1 MVFVG
6 GAFGTWVD
14 FLGVHLARGLI
25 SWVHLALGLIF
36 VWGAFGTWVGF
47 VNGVLCALGIYLV
60 GCFLL
65 RGKDAQG
72 TLGSFL
78 LKGKD
83 AQGTLGSFLL
93 KGCSRH
99 LGVLMHLVVC
109 GRF

>member
-1 MVFVG
+1 
-6 GAFGTWVD
+6 
-14 FLGVHLARGLI
+14 VHLALGLI
-25 SWVHLALGLIF
+25 FVWVHLALGLIF

-47 VNGVLCALGIYLV
+47 VNGVLCALGFYLV

-93 KGCSRH
+93 KGAQGTWVC
-99 LGVLMHLVVC
+99 LCTWWFVVVFDLVLDC
-109 GRF
+109 

>member
-1 MVFVG
+1 M
-6 GAFGTWVD
+6 FG
-14 FLGVHLARGLI
+14 
-25 SWVHLALGLIF
+25 VHLALGLIF

-47 VNGVLCALGIYLV
+47 VNGVLCALGFYLV

>member
-1 MVFVG
+1 
-6 GAFGTWVD
+6 
-14 FLGVHLARGLI
+14 
-25 SWVHLALGLIF
+25 VHLALGLIF

-47 VNGVLCALGIYLV
+47 VNGVLCALGFYLV

-93 KGCSRH
+93 KGAQGTWVC
-99 LGVLMHLVVC
+99 LCTWWFVVVFDLVLDC
-109 GRF
+109 

>member
-1 MVFVG
+1 MHLALGLIFL

-14 FLGVHLARGLI
+14 YLG
-25 SWVHLALGLIF
+25 VHLALGLIF

-47 VNGVLCALGIYLV
+47 VKGVLCALGFSLV

-78 LKGKD
+78 LM
-83 AQGTLGSFLL
+83 L
-93 KGCSRH
+93 KALWVAFC
-99 LGVLMHLVVC
+99 
-109 GRF
+109 

>member
-25 SWVHLALGLIF
+25 SWVHFSRGLIF

>member
-1 MVFVG
+1 L
-6 GAFGTWVD
+6 FG
-14 FLGVHLARGLI
+14 
-25 SWVHLALGLIF
+25 VHLALGLIF

-47 VNGVLCALGIYLV
+47 VNGVLCALGFYLV

-65 RGKDAQG
+65 R
-72 TLGSFL
+72 
-78 LKGKD
+78 GKD

>member
-1 MVFVG
+1 M
-6 GAFGTWVD
+6 
-14 FLGVHLARGLI
+14 
-25 SWVHLALGLIF
+25 HLALGLIF

-47 VNGVLCALGIYLV
+47 VNGVLCALGFYLV

-93 KGCSRH
+93 KGKDAQGTLGSFLLKGCSRH
-99 LGVLMHLVVC
+99 LGVLVHLVVC

>member
-1 MVFVG
+1 M
-6 GAFGTWVD
+6 FG
-14 FLGVHLARGLI
+14 
-25 SWVHLALGLIF
+25 VHLALGLIF

-47 VNGVLCALGIYLV
+47 VNGVLCALGFYLV

-93 KGCSRH
+93 KGAQGTWVC
-99 LGVLMHLVVC
+99 LCTWWFVVVFDLVLDC
-109 GRF
+109 

>member
-1 MVFVG
+1 M
-6 GAFGTWVD
+6 
-14 FLGVHLARGLI
+14 
-25 SWVHLALGLIF
+25 ALGLIF

-47 VNGVLCALGIYLV
+47 VNGVLCALGFYLV

-93 KGCSRH
+93 KGAQGTWVC
-99 LGVLMHLVVC
+99 LCTWWFVVVFDLVLDC
-109 GRF
+109 